1 MTITH
6 HPADPRIEGALIRAG
21 HVREDLA
28 EAAREYFRPL
38 TAAELDDVTP
48 VMASRVEAW
57 DDQVDPTERSLFY
70 TANELLATF
79 AVFAHDH

>member
-1 MTITH
+1 MTITR

-21 HVREDLA
+21 HVRADLA

-48 VMASRVEAW
+48 VMAARIDDW
-57 DDQVDPTERSLFY
+57 DDRFVAAERSLFC
-70 TANELLATF
+70 TANELLSLF
-79 AVFAHDH
+79 AAFSHDH